1 MKYWQKIFLSTLLL
15 FLTAL
20 NVGAYLVS
28 MAAYKTS
35 LESERERSFSEH
47 GFISGAMNDD
57 IEAITAREETPDSAV
72 WESLFQR
79 YARYYASQGI
89 MLAMKDP
96 NGKLYSNI
104 PTIGTAPDLSDD
116 GAKTSAIA
124 ELNGSPTLFVNG
136 GIGSSGYSLIT
147 ARSAADMQL
156 RADDLTRTLCI
167 GSALMAAV
175 LALALYMILKSL
187 THPIKKLAEAATA
200 MAAGDYGVRA
210 AIRGRDEIAELA
222 ARFFNMAQTIEAQI
236 TELKCEA
243 ENKQRFIDGLAH
255 EMRTPLAAIGGYAQ
269 YLCDAAVNEEDRLS
283 ACAYISRQSA
293 CLADLSEKLLMLTK
307 LRTAAPVIEMVSLKK
322 LFDDVKK
329 TFPSC
334 RALLRFRAG
343 RVVWQTDS
351 TLLSMLLI
359 NLVNNATHACQ
370 KGCTV
375 SVTAQDRRI
384 VVQDNGC
391 GISEES
397 LIHLTEPFYRAD
409 ASRSRRGGG
418 AGLGLSICESICQ
431 CLGYSMKIESE
442 DGKGTKVTVLQID
455 NIAEINL

>member
-15 FLTAL
+15 FLAAL

-57 IEAITAREETPDSAV
+57 IEAIMAREETPDSAV

-79 YARYYASQGI
+79 YARYYGSQDI
-89 MLAMKDP
+89 LLAMKDP

-104 PTIGTAPDLSDD
+104 PAISAVPDLSDD
-116 GAKTSAIA
+116 GAKTSVIA

-147 ARSAADMQL
+147 ARSAADMQQ
-156 RADDLTRTLCI
+156 RADDLSRMLCI
-167 GSALMAAV
+167 GSAFMAAV
-175 LALALYMILKSL
+175 LAFALYMILKSL
-187 THPIKKLAEAATA
+187 THPIKKLTEAATA
-200 MAAGDYGVRA
+200 MAAGDYSVRA
-210 AIRGRDEIAELA
+210 DIRGRDEIAELS

-243 ENKQRFIDGLAH
+243 ESKQRFIDGLAH
-255 EMRTPLAAIGGYAQ
+255 EMRTPLTAIGGYAQ
-269 YLCDAAVNEEDRLS
+269 YLCDAAVNEEERLS
-283 ACAYISRQSA
+283 ACAYISRQST

-307 LRTAAPVIEMVSLKK
+307 LRTATPVIEKVSLKT

-334 RALLRFRAG
+334 QASLRFRAG

-351 TLLSMLLI
+351 TLLSMLLV
-359 NLVNNATHACQ
+359 NLITNAIRAC
-370 KGCTV
+370 KEGGTV
-375 SVTAQDRRI
+375 SVTANNNRI
-384 VVQDNGC
+384 VVADTGC
-391 GISEES
+391 GISHKS
-397 LIHLTEPFYRAD
+397 LPHLTEPFYRAD
-409 ASRSRRGGG
+409 QSRSRQGGG

-431 CLGYSMKIESE
+431 CLGYSMIIESE
-442 DGKGTKVTVLQID
+442 QSKGTKVTVLQLD